1 MGCPLDLFERPA
13 LDLRC
18 DKIRSIVPTSR
29 NQEHQ
34 EEDEEDDEEEEE
46 EEEEEEGEGDEK
58 GVK

>member
-34 EEDEEDDEEEEE
+34 EEDEEDEEE
-46 EEEEEEGEGDEK
+46 EEEEEEGEGEGDEK
-58 GVK
+58 EVK

>member
-1 MGCPLDLFERPA
+1 MDCPLDLFERPA

-34 EEDEEDDEEEEE
+34 EDEEEEE
-46 EEEEEEGEGDEK
+46 EEDEEEEGEGEGEGEEK
-58 GVK
+58 EVK